1 MVQAPLLVLKI
12 SLDRITSCT
21 GGNTIAWIGDGHSY
35 LIHLCISLASMIH
48 FLKNCF
54 QNVLMTSQPWA
65 PQAHQCFSGFR
76 GFMWRFPGLSF
87 PQCLL
92 HCTPAICCGFPV
104 LLQHWEQWWHQKFKC
119 LGCVWNV
126 WLQRHELGYYWR
138 GCDQEWGRQGAGAA
152 ELGSTETT
160 TFCCSWQGRWN
171 TGLLYNSVIRCEN
184 PQTIKSYSVMYF
196 NEPVEIYE
204 I

>member
-1 MVQAPLLVLKI
+1 
-12 SLDRITSCT
+12 
-21 GGNTIAWIGDGHSY
+21 
-35 LIHLCISLASMIH
+35 MIH

-54 QNVLMTSQPWA
+54 QNVLMTSQPRA
-65 PQAHQCFSGFR
+65 PQTHQCFSNFGWFT
-76 GFMWRFPGLSF
+76 WRFPGLSF
-87 PQCLL
+87 PQWLL
-92 HCTPAICCGFPV
+92 HPSHSLWLSCPAAALGAMVTSKSGVLGMYLKLCVCT
-104 LLQHWEQWWHQKFKC
+104 
-119 LGCVWNV
+119 
-126 WLQRHELGYYWR
+126 QRHELGCSWR
-138 GCDQEWGRQGAGAA
+138 GCDQEWGRQGAGVA

-160 TFCCSWQGRWN
+160 TFCCSWQGGWN